1 VEEPIV
7 KLQGAFHAEDT
18 CHDGLN
24 RCQIGRSSK
33 TGNVDPESGN
43 VVHRVLCYRPIFGSA
58 KNAMAH
64 HLGSSGIEVA
74 MKDFADLKAF
84 LEAGNGTIDRF
95 ICETA

>member
-1 VEEPIV
+1 M
-7 KLQGAFHAEDT
+7 KLQGAFHAEDA

-33 TGNVDPESGN
+33 TGNVDPEFGN
-43 VVHRVLCYRPIFGSA
+43 VVHGVLGYRPIFSSA

-64 HLGSSGIEVA
+64 HLGSSCIKVA
-74 MKDFADLKAF
+74 MKDFAGVKAF
-84 LEAGNGTIDRF
+84 LEAGDGTIDRF